1 MRRLI
6 SPSPLKSSRVKATK
20 ASTLVPL
27 RSPLT
32 PPNLHGRFVC
42 ELSDLLYYPIGQVVL
57 LFGSTE
63 YSANKYT
70 NP

>member
-6 SPSPLKSSRVKATK
+6 SPSSLKSSRVEATK

-27 RSPLT
+27 SSPLT
-32 PPNLHGRFVC
+32 PPSLHGRFVC
-42 ELSDLLYYPIGQVVL
+42 ELSDLLCCPIGQVGL
-57 LFGSTE
+57 LFGNTE